1 MGGKYVSVGRAKEP
15 PRTEG
20 RGPEVEYEQNRRK
33 GKRGVINNIQ
43 SIRSINS
50 TKELR
55 TTQVFVKDL
64 DKRRS
69 IFVTCIY
76 SFLERP
82 LRGFLYLASQI
93 T

>member
-1 MGGKYVSVGRAKEP
+1 MGGEYVSVGRAKEP

-69 IFVTCIY
+69 IFVACVC
-76 SFLERP
+76 SLPRKAFKRNLC
-82 LRGFLYLASQI
+82 LVS
-93 T
+93 